1 MDTTKEYIKQFMHE
15 SKESAKKEA
24 IENQEEHPEF
34 TDALGRIVKE
44 GDLVVRYGTSGSGR
58 PVISVPAKI
67 VGFKKI
73 QYSTDYRWKVSMKNL
88 NGNSATAM
96 SMENYIVLDSRGLQ

>member
-15 SKESAKKEA
+15 SKEFAKKEVV
-24 IENQEEHPEF
+24 EPPEF
-34 TDALGRIVKE
+34 TDGLGRIVKE

-58 PVISVPAKI
+58 PILSVPAKI

-73 QYSTDYRWKVSMKNL
+73 QYSSTDYRWKVSMKNL

-96 SMENYIVLDSRGLQ
+96 SMENYIILDSRGLQ